1 MGVESSLYGGGGAGK
16 AIQSSALG
24 AAAGASPW
32 GIAGMAGASM
42 LQSIMEQSAA
52 KKRQQREMKMKGAM
66 ARGEGEMKAA
76 QTSGTGQQNA
86 LQNLMGAYR
95 SALVR

>member
-1 MGVESSLYGGGGAGK
+1 MSWQSSLHGGAAGG
-16 AIQSSALG
+16 AIEGSALG
-24 AAAGASPW
+24 AASGANPW
-32 GIAGMAGASM
+32 AIGAMAGVGM
-42 LQSIMEQSAA
+42 LKSIMEQSAA
-52 KKRQQREMKMKGAM
+52 AKRQKREMKMKGAM